1 MAIHVDSKY
10 IKYCERTS
18 GEMGGGREE
27 VRGGELGERRNTRPH
42 QGVQQQ
48 PVPFLFD
55 TYLLWRFQKAQI
67 KNYGL
72 QAKK

>member
-1 MAIHVDSKY
+1 
-10 IKYCERTS
+10 
-18 GEMGGGREE
+18 MGGGREE